1 MVTLEGWVRGFFF
14 FIDRAVYWLLEQAY
28 NIIIELSE
36 VNILRTET
44 ISSFA
49 NRIYLFLSIIM
60 LFKIAISLINYF
72 INPDSF
78 SDAKNGMGSV
88 LKRVMIS
95 LVLVITVPV
104 VFNMAYQLQSIVL
117 KNNILPNIILGEPS
131 NIEYTENVVNKGGQF
146 IAVSIFD
153 AFVRPK
159 SDYNA
164 TDAINVD
171 KMPSILD
178 YQSKIKAKQDG
189 EFVYDYKLPLS
200 TIAGGLAAWILV
212 MYCFDIG
219 VRAVKL
225 SFLQL
230 MSPIPIISY
239 IDPKKGD
246 GIFKKWV
253 SACTSAYLMIFIR
266 LIILYFIMFIFAELS
281 YNNWAVFDVLTGD
294 QKTVSGFAYVFVI
307 LGLLLFAK
315 EAPQLICDIL
325 GIKNMGSFTLNPMKK
340 LGESPYAAGVV
351 GAVGG
356 VAGGLLANG
365 YAAVQHGK
373 DVIASSGNTIAG
385 RVRAGFRGAGSTI
398 AGGASAGFRGAYAGL
413 TSGGKGSALSAAT
426 KGITDSSRARN
437 LRAKGYGTWDKVKDR
452 ATDIAGVKQS
462 TGTTKM
468 LKDEVNKL
476 KQQYDNVQLREQQIR
491 NQQAYL
497 SNENPNLY
505 SPAQYNYSAEYL
517 RDQDGNF
524 VEETDNLG
532 NKYYKYKYETY
543 SDYMVDHGADSGYLD
558 ETHFN
563 MMRQL
568 DRQAQEADREGKK
581 LEKKINDIQD
591 DMGKFKDRNKK

>member
-1 MVTLEGWVRGFFF
+1 MWFETIFRWLFFS
-14 FIDRAVYWLLEQAY
+14 IDTVIYWLVEYAY

-36 VNILRTET
+36 VNILKAET
-44 ISSFA
+44 ISAFA
-49 NRIYLFLSIIM
+49 NRIYLFLAIIM

-95 LVLVITVPV
+95 LVLIIAVPM
-104 VFNMAYQLQSIVL
+104 VFNLAYQLQSIVL
-117 KNNILPNIILGEPS
+117 KNNILPNIVLGEPS
-131 NIEYTENVVNKGGQF
+131 NIEHTENVVNKGGQF

-159 SDYNA
+159 SDYNS
-164 TDAINVD
+164 TDGIKVEGLPTVSDYRTKILED
-171 KMPSILD
+171 KEG
-178 YQSKIKAKQDG
+178 K
-189 EFVYDYKLPLS
+189 EFVYDYKIPLS

-230 MSPIPIISY
+230 ISPIPIISY

-253 SACTSAYLMIFIR
+253 SACTSSYLMIFIR
-266 LIILYFIMFIFAELS
+266 LIILYFIMFILAELS
-281 YNNWAVFDVLTGD
+281 YNNWAVFDVFTGA
-294 QKTVSGFAYVFVI
+294 QKDISGLAYVFVI

-325 GIKNMGSFTLNPMKK
+325 GIKSMGSFTLNPMKK
-340 LGESPYAAGVV
+340 LGESPYAAGLV

-356 VAGGLLANG
+356 VAGGAVANFW
-365 YAAVQHGK
+365 AARQKEKGL
-373 DVIASSGNTIAG
+373 
-385 RVRAGFRGAGSTI
+385 GATLGSTI

-413 TSGGKGSALSAAT
+413 TSGGKGSALSVAT

-462 TGTTKM
+462 TGTTKI

-476 KQQYDNVQLREQQIR
+476 KQQHDNVQLREQQIR

-505 SPAQYNYSAEYL
+505 SPAQYNYSSEYL
-517 RDQDGNF
+517 RDSDGNF
-524 VEETDNLG
+524 IEETDSSG

-543 SDYMVDHGADSGYLD
+543 SDYMYEHGADSGYLD
-558 ETHFN
+558 EAHFN

-591 DMGKFKDRNKK
+591 DIGKFKDRNKK